1 MPGTHRSGRRPKAT
15 RLHELEGT
23 RPHRSRAKEPAPPA
37 GEAPRPAAFDADP
50 HAQLA
55 WAYFCAQLKAV
66 GVLTVDCQATLTCLA
81 HAWAD
86 YQRFLTS
93 WQRDYRPVIVQEF
106 VDSEGTVRR
115 KIVPN
120 PLVRI
125 LRDQARLVSALASEF
140 GLSPVAVARVT
151 RVGAGTPDPFEEFL
165 NTPPPVLPFG
175 PRSPLRRS
183 GTR

>member
-1 MPGTHRSGRRPKAT
+1 MPGTHRSGRRPKPT

-23 RPHRSRAKEPAPPA
+23 RPHRSRATEPTPSA
-37 GEAPRPAAFDADP
+37 GEPPRPAALDADP
-50 HAQLA
+50 QAQLA
-55 WAYFCAQLKAV
+55 WAYFCAQLKAL

-81 HAWAD
+81 QAWAD

-93 WQRDYRPVIVQEF
+93 WQTMDHRPVIVQEF

-151 RVGAGTPDPFEEFL
+151 RVAAGAPDPFEEFL
-165 NTPPPVLPFG
+165 NTPAPALLFG
-175 PRSPLRRS
+175 PRSRPRRS
-183 GTR
+183 GT